1 MQGLVKRLLLGGIA
15 GKVLGVLRELV
26 AAWCLG
32 TGLVANAYRLAQAAF
47 LLPLHGFVSDA
58 INGAFTPRYARLRVD
73 DPDEAQRLFVAMQQ
87 ILLIAGV
94 AVAAAL
100 MFWAEHLVALM
111 APGFSAEAR
120 QLSAQYVMVLALALP
135 AYVLVGLYG
144 ATELVHGQGT
154 LVAARASVQSVG
166 LLLGTLAAWALNR
179 PLLIAVGFVT
189 AYLGLLVW
197 AALVNRKLGL
207 RLTGRV
213 GPASLWGATLK
224 PVARVFAVLIWV
236 PLALQVSQVVER
248 RTASGLDV
256 NAVAALD
263 YARFITETLLILIAM
278 PFGVAG
284 QAAMPT
290 MTDGAFRR
298 EALRATTVLVVVG
311 LPLSAFI
318 WAHAQLIVSVLFQR
332 GAFTQASVAVTAQ
345 ILGAYALGV
354 VFLLVAYAGQKFLN
368 ARGQNG
374 MVLRS
379 TVLGVGAAV
388 VCNLFLGRLLG
399 VAVLGAAAALSGL
412 VMMVLVL
419 HALGLT
425 RAVWQRTWTWWVTAV
440 LHVLIVCIGRE
451 LIAPAWW
458 IELLTGLVF
467 WLLVVAAVRPQR
479 ELAVQAWRMLSK
491 RGGNVDPSE

>member
-1 MQGLVKRLLLGGIA
+1 MQGLVKRLLFGGIA

-26 AAWCLG
+26 AAWCFG

-58 INGAFTPRYARLRVD
+58 INGAFTPRYARLRAD
-73 DPDEAQRLFVAMQQ
+73 DPAEAQRLFVAVQQ
-87 ILLIAGV
+87 VLLV
-94 AVAAAL
+94 AAVVVGAAL
-100 MFWAEHLVALM
+100 MLWAEHLVALM

-120 QLSAQYVMVLALALP
+120 QLSAQYVTVLALALP

-144 ATELVHGQGT
+144 ATELVHGKGT
-154 LVAARASVQSVG
+154 LIAARASVQSVG
-166 LLLGTLAAWALNR
+166 LLLGTLAAWAFNR
-179 PLLIAVGFVT
+179 PLLIAVGFVA

-197 AALVNRKLGL
+197 AALVNRRLGV

-213 GPASLWGATLK
+213 GPAAAWRATLQ
-224 PVARVFAVLIWV
+224 PVARVFGVLIWV
-236 PLALQVSQVVER
+236 PLALQIAQVVER

-318 WAHAQLIVSVLFQR
+318 WAHAQFIVAVLFQR

-368 ARGQNG
+368 ARGKNG

-379 TVLGVGAAV
+379 TLFGVGSAV
-388 VCNLFLGRLLG
+388 VCNLVLARWVG

-419 HALGLT
+419 RALGLT
-425 RAVWQRTWTWWVTAV
+425 RAVWQRTWTWWLTAV
-440 LHVLIVCIGRE
+440 LHLLLIQIGRVLIT
-451 LIAPAWW
+451 PAWW
-458 IELLTGLVF
+458 MEFLVGVAF
-467 WLLVVAAVRPQR
+467 WLSAVAAIRPQR
-479 ELAVQAWRMLSK
+479 ELVMQAWRMLRR